1 MEEKKKIQIQN
12 FINEFESYIKKF
24 SEKKEVNNEHKAEL
38 IIDGKPH
45 STHIA
50 NALQNLEN
58 IYKELNPEKNDTK
71 VINEFIKDKI
81 LLPQNLFFYE
91 DKKQFMKLIL
101 DKNINNPSK
110 VNFVEEL
117 LKRIENNNK
126 IIFSQKDDYKFYEYL
141 LLKIYN
147 LSGTLEYTENEMI
160 IINKCDIKILNS
172 IHIKNFFEI
181 FLHQTNLEIIKE
193 MSHLLYQ
200 INNFDYK
207 QEKENNPLNK
217 LIESIK
223 TYIMNI
229 NFPCMKLLE
238 YIIEQKEKSHLI
250 KTKSHKLLCKR
261 EMVKIIIT
269 KEKREN
275 NEKNK
280 RNEDSFYF
288 YENTTIFEILNYF
301 KEKNDNFLYQ
311 ILNGENIIEKKDYN
325 KTLRE
330 ITKDK
335 KQITIIQKEIKKEKL
350 FENGNLTEKF
360 NKFLKTIFNQFSSGK
375 GYLIN
380 EEIRKYVS
388 ILMNK
393 KIELHNMKIIDL
405 FKRYS
410 SDIPKRSLKENEFI
424 KIYIA
429 RLNKGTDQDEKV
441 VLDNLHDL
449 GYNFNLEKKE
459 IFNVLENDKNMR
471 YYLSNKINGE
481 KTFLDELKE
490 KYKETNDI
498 NLLNFILF
506 LSTNIESYFNLLEI
520 DFSQQENKFT
530 SKAKN
535 YIDNMYD
542 LIIIESIIED
552 LKINYLKN
560 EEEYKNKI
568 FENKYSPFVQEGIEE
583 KKKIFFINFIKN
595 SYNRIYIFFISKFE

>member
-1 MEEKKKIQIQN
+1 MEEKKKIQIQY

-81 LLPQNLFFYE
+81 LLSQNLFFFE
-91 DKKQFMKLIL
+91 EKKQFMKLIL
-101 DKNINNPSK
+101 DKNINNRSK
-110 VNFVEEL
+110 LNFVEEL
-117 LKRIENNNK
+117 LKIIENNNK
-126 IIFSQKDDYKFYEYL
+126 TIFSQKDDYKFYEYL
-141 LLKIYN
+141 LLNIYN
-147 LSGTLEYTENEMI
+147 LSGTLEYAENEMI

-172 IHIKNFFEI
+172 IHINNFFEI
-181 FLHQTNLEIIKE
+181 FLLQTNLEIIKE

-261 EMVKIIIT
+261 ELVKISIT

-280 RNEDSFYF
+280 KNEDSFYF

-301 KEKNDNFLYQ
+301 KEKNDNLIYD
-311 ILNGENIIEKKDYN
+311 IINGENIIEKKDYN

-375 GYLIN
+375 GYLSN

-393 KIELHNMKIIDL
+393 KVELRNMKIIDL

-429 RLNKGTDQDEKV
+429 RLNKGTDQDEKI

-471 YYLSNKINGE
+471 YYLSNKINDE
-481 KTFLDELKE
+481 NIFLDELRE
-490 KYKETNDI
+490 KHKETNDI

-506 LSTNIESYFNLLEI
+506 LSTNNDSYFNLLET
-520 DFSQQENKFT
+520 DFSKPENKFT
-530 SKAKN
+530 SKPKN
-535 YIDNMYD
+535 YIDNMYN
-542 LIIIESIIED
+542 LITLESIIED
-552 LKINYLKN
+552 L
-560 EEEYKNKI
+560 
-568 FENKYSPFVQEGIEE
+568 
-583 KKKIFFINFIKN
+583 
-595 SYNRIYIFFISKFE
+595 